1 MGLCN
6 GPKWISVNILS
17 GINIY
22 CIKRYLTDV
31 EPQKR
36 RINNYIVWVVKCAGL
51 SNTKG
56 GLTIRVALQI
66 CSTSFLR
73 RALRICIIFHYHR
86 RRRS

>member
-36 RINNYIVWVVKCAGL
+36 RINNYMVWVVKCAGL

-56 GLTIRVALQI
+56 GLTMSITGDMQY
-66 CSTSFLR
+66 
-73 RALRICIIFHYHR
+73 IISPQGAAYLYHFPLP
-86 RRRS
+86 